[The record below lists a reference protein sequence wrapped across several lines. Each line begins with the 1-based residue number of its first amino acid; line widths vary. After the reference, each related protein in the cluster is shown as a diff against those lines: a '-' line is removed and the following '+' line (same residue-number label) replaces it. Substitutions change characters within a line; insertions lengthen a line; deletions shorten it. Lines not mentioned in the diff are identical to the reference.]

1 MKTRTILKLFTI
13 TTLIVAAT
21 VFVSACGTSVDED
34 AAQVADP
41 AEHVEHVGDAV
52 DAGDITSADDHSD
65 ADDITGAD
73 AHSEADDHVGVEVL
87 VSMTDELTFG
97 PNEIVVE
104 TGQPVVLTIENVGL
118 ALHDF
123 TIDEIAANVGHGEG
137 GSSDSDHTGSGH
149 DEFALHLALD
159 GNATGTLEFT
169 PLEAGE
175 YEFHCTVPGHTES
188 GMIGTLTV
196 TGS

>member
-1 MKTRTILKLFTI
+1 MKTRTVLKMMATGLLILTAAFLAACSSSADEDTGH
-13 TTLIVAAT
+13 TDDAVAHA
-21 VFVSACGTSVDED
+21 DED
-34 AAQVADP
+34 AGLAADP
-41 AEHVEHVGDAV
+41 AEHV

-65 ADDITGAD
+65 
-73 AHSEADDHVGVEVL
+73 ADDHVGVEVL

-123 TIDEIAANVGHGEG
+123 TIDEIAADIGHHEG
-137 GSSDSDHTGSGH
+137 DSSDADHNDSGH
-149 DEFALHLALD
+149 DQYDLHLALD

-169 PLEAGE
+169 PKEAGE
-175 YEFHCTVPGHTES
+175 YEFHCTVPGHTEA
-188 GMIGTLTV
+188 GMIGILTV
-196 TGS
+196 TGP